1 MKSVLGKLIQRRFG
15 CERYTIYTEKLN
27 KKESMDIFCNIY
39 RNLCQQSQ
47 EDLNDALKELLGY
60 VQMSIRISRNFLYIT
75 MGYMVAV
82 AMLLLLELS
91 WMILIPSLAV
101 VSTCYLYK
109 LVEFV
114 RNRYCDRDVR
124 IVLIY
129 KIALFHLLEESCL
142 QKEGHEL

>member
-27 KKESMDIFCNIY
+27 KKESMDIFCDIY

-47 EDLNDALKELLGY
+47 EDLNNALKELLGY

-75 MGYMVAV
+75 MGYMVAM
-82 AMLLLLELS
+82 AMLLLMELS
-91 WMILIPSLAV
+91 WVILLPSLSV
-101 VSTCYLYK
+101 VSICYVYK
-109 LVEFV
+109 LIEFV

>member
-27 KKESMDIFCNIY
+27 KKESMDIFCDIY

-60 VQMSIRISRNFLYIT
+60 VQMSIRISRNCLYIT

-101 VSTCYLYK
+101 VSTCYLSK

>member
-15 CERYTIYTEKLN
+15 CERYTIYTDKLN
-27 KKESMDIFCNIY
+27 KKESMDIFCDIY

>member
-27 KKESMDIFCNIY
+27 KKESMDIFCDIY

-47 EDLNDALKELLGY
+47 EDLNNALKELLGY

-75 MGYMVAV
+75 MGYMVAM
-82 AMLLLLELS
+82 AMLLLMELS
-91 WMILIPSLAV
+91 WVILLPSLAV
-101 VSTCYLYK
+101 VSICYVYK
-109 LVEFV
+109 LIEFV

>member
-27 KKESMDIFCNIY
+27 KKESMDIFCDIY

-47 EDLNDALKELLGY
+47 EDLNNALKELLGY

-75 MGYMVAV
+75 MGYMVAM
-82 AMLLLLELS
+82 AMLLLMELS
-91 WMILIPSLAV
+91 WVILLPSLAV
-101 VSTCYLYK
+101 VSICYLYK
-109 LVEFV
+109 LIEFV

>member
-1 MKSVLGKLIQRRFG
+1 
-15 CERYTIYTEKLN
+15 
-27 KKESMDIFCNIY
+27 MDIFCDIY

>member
-27 KKESMDIFCNIY
+27 KKESMDIFCDIY

>member
-1 MKSVLGKLIQRRFG
+1 
-15 CERYTIYTEKLN
+15 
-27 KKESMDIFCNIY
+27 MDIFCDIY

-47 EDLNDALKELLGY
+47 EDLNNALKELLGY

-75 MGYMVAV
+75 MGYMVAM
-82 AMLLLLELS
+82 AMLLLMELS
-91 WMILIPSLAV
+91 WVILLPSLAV
-101 VSTCYLYK
+101 VSICYVYK
-109 LVEFV
+109 LIEFV

>member
-27 KKESMDIFCNIY
+27 KKESMDIFCDIY

-47 EDLNDALKELLGY
+47 EDLNNALKELLGY

-75 MGYMVAV
+75 MGYMVAMV
-82 AMLLLLELS
+82 MLLLMELS
-91 WMILIPSLAV
+91 WVILLPSLSV
-101 VSTCYLYK
+101 VSICYVYK
-109 LVEFV
+109 LIEFV

>member
-1 MKSVLGKLIQRRFG
+1 VKSVLGKLIQRRFG

-27 KKESMDIFCNIY
+27 KKESMDIFCDIY

>member
-27 KKESMDIFCNIY
+27 KKESMDIFCDIY

-60 VQMSIRISRNFLYIT
+60 VQMSIRISSNFLYIT